1 MQSHSFFSASGPYSC
16 DEGWFVDSARGK
28 CYFVSTELAS
38 SWEDAKDICV
48 TKQSELMSI
57 KSPEE
62 NEFIKGRSHEE
73 GLKGLR
79 PTGGNT
85 QNHGYIYDRC
95 KTM

>member
-38 SWEDAKDICV
+38 SWGNAKDICV
-48 TKQSELMSI
+48 DKQSELMSI

-62 NEFIKGRSHEE
+62 NQFIKGWNNAEGIDGIKSHS
-73 GLKGLR
+73 G
-79 PTGGNT
+79 
-85 QNHGYIYDRC
+85 
-95 KTM
+95 